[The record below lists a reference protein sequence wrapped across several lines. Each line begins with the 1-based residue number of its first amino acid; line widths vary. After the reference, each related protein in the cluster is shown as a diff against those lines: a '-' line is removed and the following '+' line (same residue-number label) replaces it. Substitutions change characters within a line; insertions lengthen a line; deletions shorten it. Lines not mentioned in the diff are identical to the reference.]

1 LSIQMKLT
9 IPLLLPLLLLVPARA
24 QSPVPIEEEPR
35 HRLQFENRYV
45 RVFDV
50 LIPQG
55 DESLYHIHKHD
66 GVGIKLTDA
75 RIRDEKLGGKPED
88 LEVKRG
94 AVNFAR
100 FPEALTHKVS
110 NIGGTPFR
118 NMFIEILPS
127 MRAPANAPPL
137 AGVPGHTLVLE
148 NDRVRVYRLVLAP
161 GQSTETHAHALRGL
175 GVAVSEGEIAFGAPG
190 EKSKTVKFKP
200 GDYLWHEGGATH
212 SLRNVGTAPF
222 EAVDIELK

>member
-1 LSIQMKLT
+1 MKLT
-9 IPLLLPLLLLVPARA
+9 ISLLLSLLILVPART
-24 QSPVPIEEEPR
+24 QSPVPIEKEPC

-55 DESLYHIHKHD
+55 DESLFHIHNHD

-75 RIRDEKLGGKPED
+75 RIRDKQLGGRPED
-88 LEVKRG
+88 LEVKSG

-100 FPEALTHKVS
+100 FPEPLTHKVS
-110 NIGGTPFR
+110 NVGGTPFR
-118 NMFIEILPS
+118 NMFVEILPS
-127 MRAPANAPPL
+127 AGTPANAQSL
-137 AGVPGHTLVLE
+137 AGRPGQTLVLE

-161 GQSTETHAHALRGL
+161 GQSTETHTHALRGL
-175 GVAVSEGEIAFGAPG
+175 GVAISEGKIAFGVPG
-190 EKSKTVKFKP
+190 EKSKAVKFKP
-200 GDYLWHEGGATH
+200 GDYLWHEGGITH
-212 SLRNVGTAPF
+212 SLRNVGPAPF